1 MRLAS
6 WRALGSPFGCGA
18 LGVLVCLARVFM
30 PLTGCVALG
39 GARWAPCCFPPAGLD
54 VRSVGR
60 RVVGRVS
67 LALQV
72 RRLTPTQVGCVVQV
86 LLREI
91 DGSEAVRE

>member
-18 LGVLVCLARVFM
+18 LGSRVSSRVYASH
-30 PLTGCVALG
+30 GVYGVGLG
-39 GARWAPCCFPPAGLD
+39 AGPCCFPPAGLD
-54 VRSVGR
+54 VRSAGR